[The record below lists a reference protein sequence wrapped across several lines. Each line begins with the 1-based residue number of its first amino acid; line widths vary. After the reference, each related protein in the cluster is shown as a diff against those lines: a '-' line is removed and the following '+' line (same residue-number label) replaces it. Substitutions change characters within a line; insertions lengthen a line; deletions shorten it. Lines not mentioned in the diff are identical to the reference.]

1 MSIFGYA
8 ILIFI
13 IIRLVNHFI
22 KQSREQS
29 QTPSSGFNWADSYSQ
44 RLRSILKTCEGF
56 DEDEIID
63 SAVGFYLFSYDS
75 AAKEFI
81 FIEEDDVIHRL
92 SYRDLIDYKVRENK
106 DYRIIIDLKTSFS
119 GKPYISL
126 VCFEREKLLRK
137 MPQLQYKMHEID
149 NLYELERDKID
160 EIEDVLSGI
169 IEENKAV
176 ADTPPPYKEE
186 QIVKT
191 EVIKVEI
198 PPVPGNVA
206 DIVAAIKEEKEE
218 AIAFLDEEPAIE
230 AVREIPDVYEVA
242 PEAEEQSEPL
252 IVEERPIEAA
262 PEMGEETPV
271 IEGEIQIPLSE
282 IEEYSRGKFLEYE
295 VRSAVSDAKMKGLKY
310 ISLSKEQ
317 LERLKS

>member
-29 QTPSSGFNWADSYSQ
+29 QTSSNGFNWSDSYSQ

-92 SYRDLIDYKVRENK
+92 SYRDLIDYKVRESK
-106 DYRIIIDLKTSFS
+106 DYRIMIDLKTSFS
-119 GKPYISL
+119 RKPYISL

-137 MPQLQYKMHEID
+137 MPQLQYKMPEID

-176 ADTPPPYKEE
+176 ADTSPPYKEE
-186 QIVKT
+186 EIVQA
-191 EVIKVEI
+191 EVIKIEI
-198 PPVPGNVA
+198 PPVTENVA
-206 DIVAAIKEEKEE
+206 DIVTAIKEEKEE
-218 AIAFLDEEPAIE
+218 AIAFLDKGPAIE
-230 AVREIPDVYEVA
+230 TVREISDVYEAA
-242 PEAEEQSEPL
+242 PETEEQSESL
-252 IVEERPIEAA
+252 LVEEKPIETD
-262 PEMGEETPV
+262 PEMEAEIPV
-271 IEGEIQIPLSE
+271 IEGEIQISLSE

-317 LERLKS
+317 LDRLKS